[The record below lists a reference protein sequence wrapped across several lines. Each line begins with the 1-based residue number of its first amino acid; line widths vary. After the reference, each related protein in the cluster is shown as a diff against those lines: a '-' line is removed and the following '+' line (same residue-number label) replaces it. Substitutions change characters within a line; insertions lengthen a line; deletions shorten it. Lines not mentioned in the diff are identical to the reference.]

1 MKPAAIDIFS
11 YIVEFSPSMVR
22 EFILKEGQNKDDVKK
37 NFNFEELKALNNLS
51 IIINEFQREY
61 KKNQNWHFTI
71 SEFFMIKH
79 WVVCWANASICLCD
93 KNCFV
98 HYNNYNVYYK
108 YFFLHLQDDLLINLV
123 IEQMINDTDPG
134 TSSLQ

>member
-37 NFNFEELKALNNLS
+37 NFSSEELIALNNLS

-61 KKNQNWHFTI
+61 IKNQN
-71 SEFFMIKH
+71 
-79 WVVCWANASICLCD
+79 
-93 KNCFV
+93 
-98 HYNNYNVYYK
+98 
-108 YFFLHLQDDLLINLV
+108 
-123 IEQMINDTDPG
+123 
-134 TSSLQ
+134 

>member
-1 MKPAAIDIFS
+1 MLVLF
-11 YIVEFSPSMVR
+11 
-22 EFILKEGQNKDDVKK
+22 G
-37 NFNFEELKALNNLS
+37 
-51 IIINEFQREY
+51 
-61 KKNQNWHFTI
+61 
-71 SEFFMIKH
+71 
-79 WVVCWANASICLCD
+79 LCD

-98 HYNNYNVYYK
+98 HYNKYNVYYK

>member
-37 NFNFEELKALNNLS
+37 KNFNFEELKALNNLS

-61 KKNQNWHFTI
+61 IKNQN
-71 SEFFMIKH
+71 
-79 WVVCWANASICLCD
+79 
-93 KNCFV
+93 
-98 HYNNYNVYYK
+98 
-108 YFFLHLQDDLLINLV
+108 
-123 IEQMINDTDPG
+123 
-134 TSSLQ
+134 

>member
-22 EFILKEGQNKDDVKK
+22 EFILKEGQNKDDVKE

-61 KKNQNWHFTI
+61 IKNQN
-71 SEFFMIKH
+71 
-79 WVVCWANASICLCD
+79 
-93 KNCFV
+93 
-98 HYNNYNVYYK
+98 
-108 YFFLHLQDDLLINLV
+108 
-123 IEQMINDTDPG
+123 
-134 TSSLQ
+134 

>member
-1 MKPAAIDIFS
+1 MNFNANIKRIRIDILQFLNFLWKNIEL
-11 YIVEFSPSMVR
+11 YVEPMLVLF
-22 EFILKEGQNKDDVKK
+22 G
-37 NFNFEELKALNNLS
+37 
-51 IIINEFQREY
+51 
-61 KKNQNWHFTI
+61 
-71 SEFFMIKH
+71 
-79 WVVCWANASICLCD
+79 LCD

-98 HYNNYNVYYK
+98 HYNNYNFYYK

>member
-1 MKPAAIDIFS
+1 MKSAAIDIFS

-61 KKNQNWHFTI
+61 VKNQN
-71 SEFFMIKH
+71 
-79 WVVCWANASICLCD
+79 
-93 KNCFV
+93 
-98 HYNNYNVYYK
+98 
-108 YFFLHLQDDLLINLV
+108 
-123 IEQMINDTDPG
+123 
-134 TSSLQ
+134 

>member
-37 NFNFEELKALNNLS
+37 NFSSEELIALNNLS

-61 KKNQNWHFTI
+61 KKNQN
-71 SEFFMIKH
+71 
-79 WVVCWANASICLCD
+79 
-93 KNCFV
+93 
-98 HYNNYNVYYK
+98 
-108 YFFLHLQDDLLINLV
+108 
-123 IEQMINDTDPG
+123 
-134 TSSLQ
+134 

>member
-22 EFILKEGQNKDDVKK
+22 EFILKEGQNKDDVKQ

-61 KKNQNWHFTI
+61 IKNQN
-71 SEFFMIKH
+71 
-79 WVVCWANASICLCD
+79 
-93 KNCFV
+93 
-98 HYNNYNVYYK
+98 
-108 YFFLHLQDDLLINLV
+108 
-123 IEQMINDTDPG
+123 
-134 TSSLQ
+134 

>member
-37 NFNFEELKALNNLS
+37 NFSSEELKALNNLS

-61 KKNQNWHFTI
+61 IKNQN
-71 SEFFMIKH
+71 
-79 WVVCWANASICLCD
+79 
-93 KNCFV
+93 
-98 HYNNYNVYYK
+98 
-108 YFFLHLQDDLLINLV
+108 
-123 IEQMINDTDPG
+123 
-134 TSSLQ
+134 

>member
-1 MKPAAIDIFS
+1 MLVLF
-11 YIVEFSPSMVR
+11 
-22 EFILKEGQNKDDVKK
+22 G
-37 NFNFEELKALNNLS
+37 
-51 IIINEFQREY
+51 
-61 KKNQNWHFTI
+61 
-71 SEFFMIKH
+71 
-79 WVVCWANASICLCD
+79 LCD

-98 HYNNYNVYYK
+98 HYNNYNVCYK

>member
-37 NFNFEELKALNNLS
+37 NFSFEELKALNNLS

-61 KKNQNWHFTI
+61 IKNQN
-71 SEFFMIKH
+71 
-79 WVVCWANASICLCD
+79 
-93 KNCFV
+93 
-98 HYNNYNVYYK
+98 
-108 YFFLHLQDDLLINLV
+108 
-123 IEQMINDTDPG
+123 
-134 TSSLQ
+134 

>member
-37 NFNFEELKALNNLS
+37 YFNSEELIALNNLS

-61 KKNQNWHFTI
+61 IKNQNWHFTI
-71 SEFFMIKH
+71 SEFFMKKH
-79 WVVCWANASICLCD
+79 WVVCCLCD

-98 HYNNYNVYYK
+98 HYNNYNVYYT